1 MQKLRNQAKHFHSS
15 HSNRVKYENFLQ
27 LHPNLP
33 SSTILRDLN
42 ETRISSRHLLVRS
55 SLRLKQALIMYFG
68 HHQLPQYLSE
78 EDWKFAQEIE
88 AVLMASKDLCTLSQ
102 NESHLNAAY
111 GPVVRKNLH
120 NTLSAPTMMVID
132 TNRWGRN
139 VKAPR
144 SSKLVSDFSEYGAEC
159 RRRAKLECE
168 RRFFGNTSE
177 EVFPQGQ
184 CSVGCKN
191 REKGVL
197 LLDKRT
203 CCNMLIMKK
212 GEWEDAVHVLES
224 FYIDFYVNAKKK
236 DREERGATAEAT
248 DAVATTD
255 QAGPDLRNDEDNMI
269 DIFDEGEVTTDNGIT
284 ANYLQER
291 DQRLGKTEYRKV
303 IREWC
308 KYRVPW
314 RTIFHWLP
322 KERPLDPFHD
332 LMSLNM
338 SPVMANLMRY
348 SETHDG
354 AFGYLPLMCKSSP
367 CQLGALNSQ
376 AFAERMISGANLI
389 ITKKR
394 TRLDDELLE
403 KLIVLRMNKK
413 YIEKQRE
420 KGRNRLTHVAG
431 IADS

>member
-1 MQKLRNQAKHFHSS
+1 
-15 HSNRVKYENFLQ
+15 
-27 LHPNLP
+27 
-33 SSTILRDLN
+33 
-42 ETRISSRHLLVRS
+42 
-55 SLRLKQALIMYFG
+55 
-68 HHQLPQYLSE
+68 
-78 EDWKFAQEIE
+78 
-88 AVLMASKDLCTLSQ
+88 
-102 NESHLNAAY
+102 
-111 GPVVRKNLH
+111 
-120 NTLSAPTMMVID
+120 
-132 TNRWGRN
+132 
-139 VKAPR
+139 
-144 SSKLVSDFSEYGAEC
+144 
-159 RRRAKLECE
+159 
-168 RRFFGNTSE
+168 
-177 EVFPQGQ
+177 
-184 CSVGCKN
+184 
-191 REKGVL
+191 
-197 LLDKRT
+197 
-203 CCNMLIMKK
+203 
-212 GEWEDAVHVLES
+212 
-224 FYIDFYVNAKKK
+224 
-236 DREERGATAEAT
+236 
-248 DAVATTD
+248 
-255 QAGPDLRNDEDNMI
+255 MI

-308 KYRVPW
+308 KYRIPW

-394 TRLDDELLE
+394 TRLDNELLE